1 MRSYLSLIPI
11 SAKVH
16 RRQNRMTLL
25 CIIFAVF
32 LVTAIFSMVDLM
44 VRCETEHSKENHGF
58 WHIAIQNLSEE
69 GAEEIRS
76 RGDVASAS
84 WYDVVNMDQS
94 RAYEVDGI
102 QTALCGI
109 EESFR
114 TDIMSYFPA
123 DSSIQAN
130 DAAILTPNARE
141 LLGVDVGESIT
152 LRTPA
157 GEYAFQITGFR
168 SDDSRYATNNG
179 TGEATA
185 LLVKGEQIGIFMNIS
200 TFRQIMEDNQD
211 SGSETFYVQ
220 FAPRANIGRAVS
232 EIQAQCD
239 VADSDMEQNFI
250 LMGLAGLSNNTMVK
264 SLYPWQGFCSC

>member
-76 RGDVASAS
+76 RGDVAAAS

-94 RAYEVDGI
+94 RAYGS
-102 QTALCGI
+102 TASKPPCVV
-109 EESFR
+109 SRNPSAR
-114 TDIMSYFPA
+114 TS
-123 DSSIQAN
+123 
-130 DAAILTPNARE
+130 
-141 LLGVDVGESIT
+141 
-152 LRTPA
+152 
-157 GEYAFQITGFR
+157 
-168 SDDSRYATNNG
+168 
-179 TGEATA
+179 
-185 LLVKGEQIGIFMNIS
+185 
-200 TFRQIMEDNQD
+200 
-211 SGSETFYVQ
+211 
-220 FAPRANIGRAVS
+220 
-232 EIQAQCD
+232 
-239 VADSDMEQNFI
+239 
-250 LMGLAGLSNNTMVK
+250 
-264 SLYPWQGFCSC
+264 